1 MQQHPSAS
9 RLNIYFVFKNNSS
22 VEINLIEK
30 MTALVYTVFYV
41 ELTIK
46 NKIRNDIY
54 VLVLIVRQIKE
65 KVKKNV
71 S

>member
-1 MQQHPSAS
+1 M
-9 RLNIYFVFKNNSS
+9 YFVFKNNSS

>member
-1 MQQHPSAS
+1 
-9 RLNIYFVFKNNSS
+9 
-22 VEINLIEK
+22 